1 MAERSYEHVRVELF
15 DPVTEN
21 LNLTRGSLFEMG
33 FRQLNATRDFDRFAA
48 AALAGDCELAVADF
62 TANESEVLDLVHKVR
77 AGEDCENPF
86 LAMILMTWRLNQANI
101 RRAIDTGADDVLAR
115 PMSTLKMVERI
126 TTLICARKDFVVT
139 GDYIGPDRR
148 RVSDRTSDVPL
159 FKAPNTLQAAAHGDM
174 EQLRAAHDEIAG
186 SRDSVERERIR
197 RLSMRVATAARLYME
212 AESQDYTLDAEEMDR
227 AARELRRR
235 LKARGSQ
242 EGVELAS
249 ALTSVT
255 AGLIDDASDP
265 GPSLSLVRDLAFGAY
280 AAFAGES
287 EDGRSRE
294 EVEAIVGRIRKRLR
308 EARLAKA
315 S

>member
-1 MAERSYEHVRVELF
+1 MAERIYEHVRVALF

-21 LNLTRGSLFEMG
+21 LNLTRGSLFEIG
-33 FRQLNATRDFDRFAA
+33 FRQLHATRDFDRFSASVI
-48 AALAGDCELAVADF
+48 AGDCELAIADF
-62 TANESEVLDLVHKVR
+62 TANEGDVLDLVQKVR

-86 LAMILMTWRLNQANI
+86 LAMILMTWRLNQATI

-115 PMSTLKMVERI
+115 PMSTSTMVERI
-126 TTLICARKDFVVT
+126 STLIAARKDFVVT

-148 RVSDRTSDVPL
+148 KASDRNGDVPL
-159 FKAPNTLQAAAHGDM
+159 FKAPNTLQAAAEGDA
-174 EQLRAAHDEIAG
+174 EKLRAAQEKIAG
-186 SRDSVERERIR
+186 SRDGVERERIR

-212 AESQDYTLDAEEMDR
+212 AESQDYPLDAEEMDR

-235 LKARGSQ
+235 LKARNSE

-255 AGLIDDASDP
+255 AGLINDPSNP

-294 EVEAIVGRIRKRLR
+294 EVDAIVGRIRKRLR
-308 EARLAKA
+308 DERMAKA
-315 S
+315 G